1 MDSPAEDTQ
10 IYKDER
16 KVRLTALAML
26 PRDKWKKL
34 GDFSECGVEI
44 LRAKN

>member
-16 KVRLTALAML
+16 KVRLTAWAML
-26 PRDKWKKL
+26 PRDKWKKP

>member
-10 IYKDER
+10 IYNDER

-26 PRDKWKKL
+26 PRDKCNKL